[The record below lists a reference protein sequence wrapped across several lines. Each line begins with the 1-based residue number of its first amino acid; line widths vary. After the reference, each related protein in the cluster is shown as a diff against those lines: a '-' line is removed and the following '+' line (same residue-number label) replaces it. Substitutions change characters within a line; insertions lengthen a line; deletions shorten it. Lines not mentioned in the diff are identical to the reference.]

1 MKVGGE
7 IVEGEGWLVG
17 VFEVE
22 VGFRC
27 LVVMCLG
34 EGGGSLEPSVAEVS
48 RDRGFVMVVSGKTG
62 WLAGRVKCL
71 LGMLGG

>member
-34 EGGGSLEPSVAEVS
+34 EGGVWSLRWLRSLGIEASS
-48 RDRGFVMVVSGKTG
+48 WWLVVRLAG
-62 WLAGRVKCL
+62 WLEELNVC
-71 LGMLGG
+71 